1 MKMATGRRRT
11 ESFIVNLAGASTI
24 PVTGT
29 LNDSSTGNVNL
40 TNGQLGIIAVSPY
53 GSIAMNAFTDATPTV
68 AEAPIIQIVQGTPYS
83 QSVAT
88 SNVAYPLWVR
98 PFEATAP
105 IDGRNQNLLVT
116 KQAYRDGKNNVWVL
130 GEPSATTTGQIN
142 VLDETSYALH
152 IAFQGRRIE
161 GQYSLEQA
169 ASLTVEIETPNF
181 TALSATYTEPID
193 WITQKIG
200 YEINR
205 SSQHFQL
212 GARFQGNDPVIA
224 LAVSDDDTAGQEI
237 AALTVGASVSVFKY
251 QSVTRSLILTKE
263 LLDSIQAA
271 ATASGFTH
279 IYEIDLST
287 AGTASAPL
295 VTGLFVIGLDART
308 AYSDAIP
315 EIKTSLRLGL
325 RRGFNPS
332 TVTLTNTV
340 SADEGQGYA
349 RQLELLY
356 AATAGQRKYAQKHT
370 EDPVVKFDSPIVTG
384 QTYHI
389 YNVLHGVT
397 SQIGHSNTDHVPFRE
412 IIAIPRYSTGTTTN
426 PVIATF
432 ETAINAYLASSGSN
446 AAIVTL

>member
-1 MKMATGRRRT
+1 MKMATGRRRM
-11 ESFIVNLAGASTI
+11 ESFIVNLAGATTI

-29 LNDSSTGNVNL
+29 LNNSSTGNVNL
-40 TNGQLGIIAVSPY
+40 TNGQLGIISVSPF
-53 GSIAMNAFTDATPTV
+53 GSVALNAFTDATPTV

-88 SNVAYPLWVR
+88 SQVSYPLWVR

-105 IDGRNQNLLVT
+105 IDGRNQNILVT

-130 GEPSATTTGQIN
+130 GEPSATTAGQIN
-142 VLDETSYALH
+142 VLDETAYALH

-169 ASLTVEIETPNF
+169 ASLTVEVETPNF
-181 TALSATYTEPID
+181 TALSAIYTEPID
-193 WITQKIG
+193 WIVQKVG

-224 LAVSDDDTAGQEI
+224 LAVSDDATAGQQI
-237 AALTVGASVSVFKY
+237 SALTVGASVDVFTY
-251 QSVTRSLILTKE
+251 QGVTRTLVLTKE
-263 LLDSIQAA
+263 MLDSIQAA
-271 ATASGFTH
+271 ATASGFTY
-279 IYEIDLST
+279 IYKIDLST
-287 AGTASAPL
+287 AGTASAPE
-295 VTGLFVIGLDART
+295 VSGLFIIGLDART
-308 AYSDAIP
+308 AYVDYIP
-315 EIKTSLRLGL
+315 EIKQSLRIGL

-332 TVTLTNTV
+332 TTTLTNTV

-356 AATAGQRKYAQKHT
+356 QATAGQRKYAQKHT
-370 EDPVVKFDSPIVTG
+370 EDPVVKFDSPIVAG

-389 YNVLHGVT
+389 YNILHGVT
-397 SQIGHSNTDHVPFRE
+397 SQIDHASVDHAPFRE
-412 IIAIPRYSTGTTTN
+412 IVAIPRYSTGTTTN

-432 ETAINAYLASSGSN
+432 DTAINAYLASTGSN
-446 AAIVTL
+446 ATIVTL